1 MAKGEWS
8 VPQASTL
15 ITTLGSAMGEWS
27 VPLTDYHLGRF
38 ISLQQQVS
46 GLCRYTDHH
55 VGPYMS
61 LQLQAMPVC

>member
-8 VPQASTL
+8 VPQASTW

-27 VPLTDYHLGRF
+27 MPLTDHLGRF
-38 ISLQQQVS
+38 ISLQQWVS

-61 LQLQAMPVC
+61 LQLQAMPVR